1 MQSIVKKVLD
11 TVRPYKGAPIHVV
24 HGDYNSRSINAVI
37 CTNGI
42 PNNATASEAVTA
54 TYKREDGQSKTFSGA
69 SNNDGSV
76 TVPIP
81 QWAMEED
88 GYITAWITVSTAE
101 SSLSTM
107 EFMIECHERSNVD
120 GEISQEDP
128 EYNDIL
134 SILARIADHDVRIE
148 EAAKLAESATQNADR
163 NDKRITNLEKR
174 LDASLFVTDD
184 SVAYS
189 KIVPEAALP
198 YAEISKIG
206 GMSHPDA
213 ETNTL
218 KVAKTTV
225 IKSIGVNLANI
236 QDRTETVKNSYYV
249 DTQLGI
255 RLDANSKY
263 TISMDYEVVS
273 TSATA
278 LSLGVG
284 YGENAFQAGI
294 FDKPYP
300 NLTSGTLVV
309 TITTPTKWLHSN
321 KAWVRLVR
329 GATPHNSTV
338 KISNFMFVKGTV
350 LPSSFVPYEESI
362 LSVPSDVQALDGYG
376 RGVNGVYNNHIDLVE
391 KSFNRVVSR
400 KVFDGT
406 ETFSFYTNSLGKPYA
421 CVMWAGLTGR
431 LANTPCAVSPPFE
444 YTTDEGVI
452 NGTSGY
458 KVWAHNLDQYN
469 AYHYITIPVSDLG
482 LTTSATSEEIRS
494 AFKVWLA
501 DMYAKGTPYTI
512 EWVLKEQI
520 VTDISDI
527 LSDDNYI
534 EVYKGGSVIAEN
546 NSGLAAPTTVTY
558 QMKEEIA

>member
-24 HGDYNSRSINAVI
+24 HGDYNSRFINAVI

-42 PNNATASEAVTA
+42 PNNATASEAVTV
-54 TYKREDGQSKTFSGA
+54 TYEREDGQSRTFSG
-69 SNNDGSV
+69 SYNDDGSV

-107 EFMIECHERSNVD
+107 EFMIEAHERSNVN
-120 GEISQEDP
+120 GEISEDDP

-134 SILARIADHDVRIE
+134 SILARIADHDVRINE
-148 EAAKLAESATQNADR
+148 TAKLAQSATENAER

-174 LDASLFVTDD
+174 VDASLFVTDD

-189 KIVPEAALP
+189 KIVPEGALP
-198 YAEISKIG
+198 YAEIYKIG

-213 ETNTL
+213 KTNTL
-218 KVAKTTV
+218 KEAKVTA
-225 IKSIGVNLANI
+225 IRSIGVNMANI
-236 QDRTETVKNSYYV
+236 QDRTETVKNSYYI
-249 DTQLGI
+249 DTPLGI
-255 RLDANSKY
+255 RLDLNSKY

-273 TSATA
+273 TDAPT

-284 YGENAFQAGI
+284 YGENALQAGI
-294 FDKPYP
+294 FDKSYP
-300 NLTSGTLVV
+300 NMTSGTLVV

-329 GATPHNSTV
+329 GATQHNSTV
-338 KISNFMFVKGTV
+338 KISNFMFVKGDT
-350 LPSSFVPYEESI
+350 LPSAFVPYKERI

-376 RGVNGVYNNHIDLVE
+376 RGVNGVYNNHIDLV
-391 KSFNRVVSR
+391 KKTFNRVVSR
-400 KVFDGT
+400 KVFDGN
-406 ETFSFYTNSLGKPYA
+406 ESFSFYTNSLGKPYA
-421 CVMWAGLTGR
+421 CVMWAGLSGR
-431 LANTPCAVSPPFE
+431 LAGTPCTVSPPFE
-444 YTTDEGVI
+444 YTTDQGVI

-458 KVWAHNLDQYN
+458 KVWAHNSDQYN
-469 AYHYITIPVSDLG
+469 VYHYITIPVADLG
-482 LTTSATSEEIRS
+482 LTTSATSEEIIA

-501 DMYAKGTPYTI
+501 DMHAKGTPYTI
-512 EWVLKEQI
+512 EWVLKEPF

-534 EVYKGGSVIAEN
+534 EVYEGGSVIAEN
-546 NSGLAAPTTVTY
+546 DSGLAAPTTTTY
-558 QMKEEIA
+558 QIKEAAE